1 MRVLAIDGP
10 AGAGKSTVAR
20 LVAGRLGIPFLDT
33 GAMFRAVAVTVAARG
48 VDPADGESV
57 AGLAKS
63 IGIDVDGD
71 RTTVDGVDV
80 STDIRTADANRIVSI
95 VARHAGVRD
104 VLRSLQRDWMATR
117 GAGVVEGRDI
127 STVVFPDACLK
138 VFLTASARE
147 RAARRVAQSGGNHE
161 EVESQI
167 LERDRLDSTREVAP
181 LSVAPDA
188 VVIDSTGRT
197 ADDIVAQISSL
208 YRERCG
214 RG

>member
-20 LVAGRLGIPFLDT
+20 LVAARLGIPFLDT
-33 GAMFRAVAVTVAARG
+33 GAMFRAVAVTAAARG
-48 VDPADGESV
+48 VDPADGASV
-57 AGLAKS
+57 ARLAGA

-71 RTTVDGVDV
+71 RTTVDGSDV
-80 STDIRTADANRIVSI
+80 SAAIRTADANRIVSI
-95 VARHAGVRD
+95 VARHSGVRD
-104 VLRSLQRDWMATR
+104 VLRTMQREWMAVR

-138 VFLTASARE
+138 VFLTASAQE
-147 RAARRVAQSGGNHE
+147 RAARRVAQSGGNVE
-161 EVESQI
+161 EVAALI
-167 LERDRLDSTREVAP
+167 LERDHLDSTRDIAP
-181 LSVAPDA
+181 LSIATDA

-197 ADDIVAQISSL
+197 ADDIVSQIASL
-208 YRERCG
+208 YGERCG

>member
-20 LVAGRLGIPFLDT
+20 LVADRLGIPFLDT
-33 GAMFRAVAVTVAARG
+33 GAMFRAVAVTAAVRG
-48 VDPADGESV
+48 VDPADGDAV
-57 AGLAKS
+57 ARLATA
-63 IGIDVDGD
+63 IAIDVDGD
-71 RTTVDGVDV
+71 RTTVDGSDV
-80 STDIRTADANRIVSI
+80 SAEIRTAGANRIVSI

-104 VLRSLQRDWMATR
+104 VLRTLQREWMASR

-138 VFLTASARE
+138 VFLTASAQE
-147 RAARRVAQSGGNHE
+147 RAARRVAQSGGDVE
-161 EVESQI
+161 EVAAQI
-167 LERDRLDSTREVAP
+167 LERDRLDSTRDVAP

-188 VVIDSTGRT
+188 VVIDSTGRP
-197 ADDIVAQISSL
+197 ADDIVSEIASL
-208 YRERCG
+208 YGERCG